1 MFWGKQT
8 WIKILALSPT
18 SKVVC
23 RPHFISVLVHPV
35 FYNRI
40 AHIVWLIGNWDS
52 PYMVPETEKFKIK
65 VLVDSM
71 SNEIWFPD
79 SQVPSC
85 YCVSTGRR
93 RKKTLQGS
101 FIMMAI
107 LTVRAMFSWPHHL
120 LKFSA
125 LATTTLVTRF
135 SHMDFGVQIFRPYH
149 WDHTFSSKKLCD
161 TNMVLLTR
169 IKTLAQVSHT
179 PPPYIK
185 AYWCLNKSFL

>member
-52 PYMVPETEKFKIK
+52 SFMVPETEKFKIK

-79 SQVPSC
+79 SRVSSC

-93 RKKTLQGS
+93 RKNSAGFFHNDGNLNCQGYVLMTS
-101 FIMMAI
+101 SPPKVLSPGYYHTSDKVLSYGFWGSNIQTI
-107 LTVRAMFSWPHHL
+107 PLRPHL
-120 LKFSA
+120 L
-125 LATTTLVTRF
+125 
-135 SHMDFGVQIFRPYH
+135 I
-149 WDHTFSSKKLCD
+149 
-161 TNMVLLTR
+161 
-169 IKTLAQVSHT
+169 
-179 PPPYIK
+179 
-185 AYWCLNKSFL
+185 